1 MSEPNSHAATALL
14 ARALFGITETGQMQP
29 AYDADEPTLSMSE
42 IEAVGDEVVAKVHL
56 PSGDTY
62 SVAVRWLREESP

>member
-1 MSEPNSHAATALL
+1 MTVANTQAAVNLL
-14 ARALFGITETGQMQP
+14 SRALYGITETGQMEP
-29 AYDADEPTLSMSE
+29 AYDADEPTLSVSE
-42 IEAVGDEVVAKVHL
+42 IEEEGDGVRAKVRL